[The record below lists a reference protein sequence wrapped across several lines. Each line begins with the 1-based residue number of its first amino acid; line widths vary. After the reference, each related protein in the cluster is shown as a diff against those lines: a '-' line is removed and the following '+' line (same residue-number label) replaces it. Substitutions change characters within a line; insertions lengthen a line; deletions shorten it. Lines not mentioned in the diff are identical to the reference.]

1 MKICKIELLFLF
13 FFEVIHSYPG
23 ISYRCTND
31 ICWGCFQLKTDKF
44 FDCICSECPPLESD
58 CSFQDCEFCR
68 TYGKES
74 AFHCL
79 CDTCLPSE
87 KIALYAIIIVC
98 IIVVLVIII
107 IIICCY
113 CKKRRISN
121 QNARI
126 NENIINNININK
138 NNNNNNRNIVIN
150 INNNINSEG
159 RLNNNNTILDEIF
172 NNEKY
177 LGPKKCKKEYEK
189 YNITCTICLE
199 KFKENIDMICLTPC
213 FHLFHSKCLQD
224 YFRKNKDVKC
234 PNCKFDIIEH
244 YKKQF

>member
-1 MKICKIELLFLF
+1 
-13 FFEVIHSYPG
+13 
-23 ISYRCTND
+23 
-31 ICWGCFQLKTDKF
+31 
-44 FDCICSECPPLESD
+44 
-58 CSFQDCEFCR
+58 
-68 TYGKES
+68 
-74 AFHCL
+74 
-79 CDTCLPSE
+79 
-87 KIALYAIIIVC
+87 
-98 IIVVLVIII
+98 VIII

-126 NENIINNININK
+126 NENIINNINK

-189 YNITCTICLE
+189 YNIECTICLE
-199 KFKENIDMICLTPC
+199 KFKEDIDMVSLTPC
-213 FHLFHSKCLQD
+213 YHLFHNKCLNI
-224 YFRKNKDVKC
+224 YFKKNKMAKC
-234 PNCKFDIIEH
+234 PNCKFDILNH
-244 YKKQF
+244 YKKKS